1 MTLKNFTIFSIAVLL
16 FIGLSLGLAL
26 SFNLIEEDRKDL
38 TERTLELEAKY
49 NTIQKELTEALNKQD
64 KVLLLMGVYRDGINT
79 LKEQI
84 DYNSRT
90 LNTFNIMLEDLEAQS
105 EMQKDLLS
113 EQEEQRIETQ
123 QVFEN
128 NIEMKEEVV
137 LEEEPEQGVVIEN
150 SVTPPTPPVPIAKE
164 EEVDMTPV
172 VFTCPKFK
180 KGNLDRYIKRITFR
194 QDTTKVLLTFD
205 VIDGVIT
212 NVVVRETNVAD
223 RKLFGALERY
233 LRDNA
238 IIESNMSVT
247 NCRLPFRVDLT

>member
-1 MTLKNFTIFSIAVLL
+1 MTLKNFTIYSIAVLL
-16 FIGLSLGLAL
+16 FVGLSLGLAL

-113 EQEEQRIETQ
+113 EQEEQRIE
-123 QVFEN
+123 
-128 NIEMKEEVV
+128 K
-137 LEEEPEQGVVIEN
+137 
-150 SVTPPTPPVPIAKE
+150 
-164 EEVDMTPV
+164 
-172 VFTCPKFK
+172 
-180 KGNLDRYIKRITFR
+180 
-194 QDTTKVLLTFD
+194 
-205 VIDGVIT
+205 
-212 NVVVRETNVAD
+212 
-223 RKLFGALERY
+223 
-233 LRDNA
+233 
-238 IIESNMSVT
+238 
-247 NCRLPFRVDLT
+247 